1 MNSKE
6 RIELFLKYQ
15 NEKMSFEDISKKLEI
30 KPDTLRRTLNKNWY
44 KSNKGIYEK
53 KVDDSQLSFS
63 VLNTTNNSDKSK
75 VKGSNK
81 KTKDISKN
89 KNESNKKESAKKKKT
104 TTPKKDRKINISQE
118 DLDKL
123 CEVYDWYIE
132 VRDNKA
138 LKPKKLSNKKDI
150 LLENENI
157 TDFKSVNIRVE
168 KETWEDFERLCS
180 NSSFNKKE
188 IITQALKDFMKTY
201 KNLL

>member
-6 RIELFLKYQ
+6 RVELFLKYQ
-15 NEKMSFEDISKKLEI
+15 DEKMSFEDISKKLEI
-30 KPDTLRRTLNKNWY
+30 KPDTLRKTLNKHGY

-53 KVDDSQLSFS
+53 SVDDSQLSFS
-63 VLNTTNNSDKSK
+63 ELKSTNKKSK
-75 VKGSNK
+75 SNEKINDNKTKNINKNK
-81 KTKDISKN
+81 KVVR
-89 KNESNKKESAKKKKT
+89 KKESGDKKKKIVS
-104 TTPKKDRKINISQE
+104 KKDKKINITQ
-118 DLDKL
+118 DDMDKL
-123 CEVYDWYIE
+123 CEVYDWYIQ
-132 VRDNKA
+132 VRDNKS

-150 LLENENI
+150 SIEDENI
-157 TDFKSVNIRVE
+157 KDFKSVNIRID